1 MTWTLISITLF
12 LLGSILIISENV
24 TYKLYNHKD
33 KKIFWK
39 YQVQIDKEMHDPR
52 MTNEQT
58 DWDYIAKLRRA
69 CDKEQHE
76 LRESKLYKLHDF
88 LDTDEV
94 DSVKYLSVILGAI
107 GLFICGLI
115 ILITHTGV
123 DAQIRSNQIEYES
136 LCDRLEIV
144 NSDYEDI
151 SKSDVIKDVADWNDR
166 VNRALY
172 WSQNTWTSW
181 FYSQREV
188 SELKFIEYGG
198 IK

>member
-1 MTWTLISITLF
+1 MIWTLIAIGLTII
-12 LLGSILIISENV
+12 GGTILALTAGLWIFCQE
-24 TYKLYNHKD
+24 KLQ
-33 KKIFWK
+33 KIDRK
-39 YQVQIDKEMHDPR
+39 YQKLIDEEMRNDHP
-52 MTNEQT
+52 
-58 DWDYIAKLRRA
+58 DWDRVGKFRDA
-69 CDKEQHE
+69 CDKEKYEFRQT
-76 LRESKLYKLHDF
+76 KLYRFSGF
-88 LDTDEV
+88 LTYSEALDA
-94 DSVKYLSVILGAI
+94 LSHFSFILGII
-107 GLFICGLI
+107 GLIICGLL

-136 LCDRLEIV
+136 LCDRIDII

-151 SKSDVIKDVADWNDR
+151 SKSDVIKDVADWNER

-172 WSQNTWTSW
+172 WSQNPWTSW

>member
-1 MTWTLISITLF
+1 MTWTLISIALF
-12 LLGSILIISENV
+12 LVGIVLIVSENL
-24 TYKLYNHKD
+24 TYKIYNRKD
-33 KKIFWK
+33 EKIFWK
-39 YQVQIDKEMHDPR
+39 YQVQINKEINNRTM
-52 MTNEQT
+52 NKQT
-58 DWDYIAKLRRA
+58 DWDYIDKLRRA
-69 CDKEQHE
+69 CEQEQHE
-76 LRESKLYKLHDF
+76 LRESKLYKLHGL
-88 LDTDEV
+88 LDTDEI
-94 DSVKYLSVILGAI
+94 DSVKYFCTIVGAV
-107 GLFICGLI
+107 GLAICGLI

-136 LCDRLEIV
+136 LCNRLEIV

-151 SKSDVIKDVADWNDR
+151 SKSDVIKDVADWNNR

-181 FYSQREV
+181 FYSQKEV